1 MNSVAGVAH
10 RVHTLQRR
18 FNTLCSIR
26 IKKMENQ
33 IKNLEIQNFKSIK
46 HLQME
51 CKRVNIFI
59 GEPNVGKS
67 NILEALSL
75 LGAGFETNYE
85 KFLSS
90 FVRYENFRD
99 IFYDKDLTKD
109 IQVITDNFWGLIHY
123 HHNNMNTCSF
133 VISGKKSL
141 KTEIQNL
148 IVKENVSLKD
158 IENELQR
165 LYLNT
170 DITPMYRY
178 IFQNGAANQN
188 LLNFSAPIRKYDFK
202 HLADYSNKFPSF
214 LLPPFG
220 DNLLSIL
227 YQNKTLFKE
236 VGSFFGKYGFRLG
249 IDLDEN
255 KLKIQ
260 KSVDEFSFIHF
271 PYSSMAD
278 TLQRIIFYLTAIESN
293 KNSVLLFEEPEAHSF
308 PPYVGMLADRI
319 AQDEDNQYFI
329 ATHSPLLLDSI
340 IEGTAKEDRNIVITY
355 FKDYE
360 TKIKVLS
367 EVEIKEFLNDKI
379 DLFYNIN
386 RFIDDYVSPFA
397 D

>member
-1 MNSVAGVAH
+1 
-10 RVHTLQRR
+10 
-18 FNTLCSIR
+18 
-26 IKKMENQ
+26 MENQ
-33 IKNLEIQNFKSIK
+33 IRNLEIQNFKSIK

-75 LGAGFETNYE
+75 LGAGFETNHE

-90 FVRYENFRD
+90 FIRYENLRD

-109 IQVITDNFWGLIHY
+109 IQVITDNFWGLLHY
-123 HHNNMNTCSF
+123 HQNNMNAYSLA
-133 VISGKKSL
+133 ISKDSRSKVGIE
-141 KTEIQNL
+141 KTILVETYTVSKINDILHENFDDCFYKAIDSKGEL
-148 IVKENVSLKD
+148 ID
-158 IENELQR
+158 IKAVDF
-165 LYLNT
+165 T
-170 DITPMYRY
+170 
-178 IFQNGAANQN
+178 F
-188 LLNFSAPIRKYDFK
+188 PIRKYDFK

-236 VGSFFGKYGFRLG
+236 VGSFFGKYGFKLG

-260 KSVDEFSFIHF
+260 KSIDEFSFIHF

-293 KNSVLLFEEPEAHSF
+293 KNAVLLFEEPEAHSF

-319 AQDEDNQYFI
+319 AADEDNQYFI
-329 ATHSPLLLDSI
+329 ATHSPLLLDSV
-340 IEGTAKEDRNIVITY
+340 IEGTPKEDRNIIITY

-360 TKIKVLS
+360 TKIKVL
-367 EVEIKEFLNDKI
+367 EEEEIKEFLNDKI

-386 RFIDDYVSPFA
+386 RFIDEYESPFA

>member
-1 MNSVAGVAH
+1 MG
-10 RVHTLQRR
+10 
-18 FNTLCSIR
+18 
-26 IKKMENQ
+26 NQ

-46 HLQME
+46 HLQLE
-51 CKRVNIFI
+51 CKRVNILI

-75 LGAGFETNYE
+75 LGAEFETNDN

-90 FVRYENFRD
+90 FIRYENFNNL
-99 IFYDKDLTKD
+99 FYDKDIKND
-109 IQVITDNFWGLIHY
+109 ILVETDKNIVLIKSNSKYDAFGLFSSKISEEIEYIKNINDDNWNYGDIRFKFSRLHTDGY
-123 HHNNMNTCSF
+123 GMAMQTDEYEKTFPFIKYNSF
-133 VISGKKSL
+133 DNYKK
-141 KTEIQNL
+141 
-148 IVKENVSLKD
+148 
-158 IENELQR
+158 
-165 LYLNT
+165 
-170 DITPMYRY
+170 
-178 IFQNGAANQN
+178 FQNRN
-188 LLNFSAPIRKYDFK
+188 LNDVFFKKYDFK
-202 HLADYSNKFPSF
+202 VLEKHDKTYPNF
-214 LLPPFG
+214 LNPPFG
-220 DNLLSIL
+220 DNLLSVL
-227 YQNKTLFKE
+227 YQNKALFKE
-236 VGSFFGKYGFRLG
+236 VGSFFGKNGFKLG
-249 IDLDEN
+249 IDLEEN

-260 KSVDEFSFIHF
+260 KSIDEFSFIHF

-340 IEGTAKEDRNIVITY
+340 IEGTPKEDRNIIITY

-360 TKIKVLS
+360 TKIKVLK
-367 EVEIKEFLNDKI
+367 EEEIKEFLNDKI

-386 RFIDDYVSPFA
+386 RFIDEYESPFA